1 MKRKEYKDFIYD
13 TSHNIF
19 KIWKYANGYLKND
32 NSVKDIKFVQEMVCW
47 FDKHDPDS
55 FVFRYETDKK
65 NKKSIKADS
74 LSIDTLRLKKN
85 IEKIDIMLRHTYD
98 SI

>member
-1 MKRKEYKDFIYD
+1 M
-13 TSHNIF
+13 
-19 KIWKYANGYLKND
+19 L
-32 NSVKDIKFVQEMVCW
+32 
-47 FDKHDPDS
+47 DPDS

-65 NKKSIKADS
+65 NKKSIKNDS
-74 LSIDTLRLKKN
+74 LSIDTLRLKGY